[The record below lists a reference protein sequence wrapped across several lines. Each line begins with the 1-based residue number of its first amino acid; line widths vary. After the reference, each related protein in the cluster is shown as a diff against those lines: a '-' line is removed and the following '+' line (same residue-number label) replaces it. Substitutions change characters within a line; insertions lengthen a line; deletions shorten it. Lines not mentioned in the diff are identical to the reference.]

1 MNRQWFSFRGTKWT
15 LRAAC
20 PDVGGYMDTLYIATI
35 RTGSRLTLES
45 KQVYLALESKGTAAV
60 LAEL

>member
-1 MNRQWFSFRGTKWT
+1 MN
-15 LRAAC
+15 
-20 PDVGGYMDTLYIATI
+20 TLYIATV

-60 LAEL
+60 LAEF

>member
-1 MNRQWFSFRGTKWT
+1 MNRQWLSFRGTKWT
-15 LRAAC
+15 LRVAC
-20 PDVGGYMDTLYIATI
+20 PDMGGCINTLYITTI

-45 KQVYLALESKGTAAV
+45 KQVCLVLEFKGTAAV